1 MKRIITI
8 ITLILITLTL
18 SAKNITKNPMTNKV
32 LDKTAD
38 IYSIKA
44 PKGVI
49 ILGTEE
55 MAKEF
60 LLSAAE
66 AFSKEILYQ
75 TFNIGNDQFKVMKD
89 NAGLYIT
96 KVGLGVMK
104 IRQSD
109 VIVFGGALGL
119 KSLGKS
125 VKEGWNYLKEK
136 TKDWKD
142 WMDTLKIE

>member
-1 MKRIITI
+1 MKKIITI
-8 ITLILITLTL
+8 IALALACISL
-18 SAKNITKNPMTNKV
+18 SAKDVVKNPVTNKV
-32 LDKTAD
+32 LDKTAGV
-38 IYSIKA
+38 YSIKA
-44 PKGVI
+44 PKGII

-55 MAKEF
+55 MTREF

-66 AFSKEILYQ
+66 AFSKEILHR
-75 TFNIGNDQFKVMKD
+75 TFKIGNDQFEVLKD
-89 NAGLYIT
+89 DAGLYIT

-109 VIVFGGALGL
+109 VVVFSSALSL

-125 VKEGWNYLKEK
+125 AKEGLNYMKEK

-142 WMDTLKIE
+142 IMRSE

>member
-1 MKRIITI
+1 MKHVITI
-8 ITLILITLTL
+8 IALALACISL
-18 SAKNITKNPMTNKV
+18 SAKDVVKNPVTNKV
-32 LDKTAD
+32 LDKTAGV
-38 IYSIKA
+38 YSIKA
-44 PKGVI
+44 PKGII

-55 MAKEF
+55 MTREF

-66 AFSKEILYQ
+66 AFSKEILHR
-75 TFNIGNDQFKVMKD
+75 TFKIGDDQFEVLKD
-89 NAGLYIT
+89 DAGLYIT

-109 VIVFGGALGL
+109 VVVFSSALSL

-125 VKEGWNYLKEK
+125 AKEGLSYLKEK

-142 WMDTLKIE
+142 TMRSE

>member
-1 MKRIITI
+1 MKHVITI
-8 ITLILITLTL
+8 IALALACISL
-18 SAKNITKNPMTNKV
+18 SAKDVVKNPVTNKV
-32 LDKTAD
+32 LDKTAGV
-38 IYSIKA
+38 YSIKA
-44 PKGVI
+44 PKGII

-55 MAKEF
+55 MTREF

-66 AFSKEILYQ
+66 AFSKEILHR
-75 TFNIGNDQFKVMKD
+75 TFKIGDDQFEVLKD
-89 NAGLYIT
+89 DAGLYIT

-109 VIVFGGALGL
+109 VVVFSSALSL

-125 VKEGWNYLKEK
+125 AKEGLNYLKEK

-142 WMDTLKIE
+142 TMRSE